1 MRLEDLFEANP
12 ALKVSGSVVGGKSPV
27 VLGTEFFD
35 MAKKQGATP
44 KQASN
49 VIELFQ
55 KNNPQFRGPKMT
67 QFMQQFFTNN
77 PDVFKTA
84 NDNVKLATG
93 SGSTGK
99 VKGKIKPSG
108 WSKLLG
114 LAGRVVGGAAMM
126 IFGNPTPAADGTISD
141 EDRQAMQITNL
152 MMQSLSQTDP
162 QAFIDMIDAEYKA
175 ADRDDV
181 QFVDP
186 RTHPYYTDAQKRV
199 ADTQKMLDLEPIGG
213 GIPQPSAQSDA
224 STLAQPGVEPE
235 ELPTSQ
241 PDKTPKFPG
250 IPVLPDLPGPESPL
264 EIPQPAPSV
273 APTAPKQPEPT
284 QDPEDKPDAPTRDKP
299 IEIPTTTPTKP
310 EVDPG
315 KETEPTVDPDAPSPK
330 GPVVNPD
337 APGQPQAPVTD
348 PEKLPDAP
356 KVIDKPVTTRAPST
370 LTVPGPAPRVNTDIG
385 TTQPPRGSKEKPR
398 KRVRGM
404 FGLPDLTKK
413 QRDYTLSPFRPL
425 PMPDPMKLARYKS
438 FGESVEEREMTK
450 AEKAKETR
458 LKKKYDD
465 SDMKA
470 AMKKQ
475 YGKDWETVYYATIRK
490 QAMEEGY
497 QILPPIDRD
506 RYDEIQGMEGPM
518 ITRSGKVVYYDPQQ
532 GAYYDRDTDMYLTYD
547 EWKELDKEPHTAES
561 VNPKD
566 DPYSEPGRPGGKNQY
581 KGKTPKPLPN
591 SSVRGNRL
599 QGAERSLG
607 MPDPMNIHARLN
619 ASVEQ
624 RANALFDRALAEF
637 EFNPRAG
644 HRDQPSHPEN
654 RGLTNPR
661 STSPRPRLRP
671 GSEIDLSP
679 DAEAP
684 DQVHVKKSGA
694 PASSPRPRLR
704 PKDVEMKA
712 AIDAAVRQAMGEADE
727 ADLEEEG
734 MIIYVGDQKFEYYDY
749 TLQDAMNVVDEYA
762 DEMDGEP
769 YEVYNADGKLVS
781 SGTMRSGAFHEPGI
795 EEGQSVNEW
804 GGDDQY
810 QAVEGFIENAL
821 GIFDEMLDNGVD
833 ELRARAEAHDYLKGE
848 LGDLGVT
855 HGDMESKQYHSEL
868 EKEIVQIMNLR
879 DKGVKES
886 ARGLGS
892 IDWPDVDED
901 GDSAMSQHAENAI
914 RHGMHAYDAYD
925 HVYSMSRERDWLSD
939 NKDMIIDMFAQYGL
953 QTEGHS
959 PHKKGTAKYKAHM
972 AAMHAGMN
980 EGEEKPYICVHAKK
994 GKHEC
999 RAESSYAAAKKAA
1012 AHWGLKS
1019 TAGIDAH
1026 LAIDEGKYG
1035 KKKKKK
1041 KKYNEA
1047 DTDLGYGAAIGA
1059 GALGSAYAAGKVA
1072 NRTPKP
1078 LTPMQQLKKDQ
1089 KAARQAQKQLDRQNK
1104 KLAKNNMSVAQS
1116 NDKVVRLK
1124 QKYPNLGNQ
1133 NIKAVPDTKLQ
1144 KAAKFGKRAGKFA
1157 LKKLAWPI
1165 ALGYAANAAYKGYHS
1180 DPNASFAKKV
1190 KNAGYQAVDDYTD
1203 GAVGAAYNK
1212 IFGEAAKSLQEQ
1224 GFTVQDL
1231 QEKVDQFI
1239 LVKENVDTLR
1249 KIVADKSVMPVK
1261 FEDGT
1266 MKVDMTTASIFLQ
1279 AFDKMRED
1287 NQAKVAEMMRT
1298 KAGFLRVMDIIYGAM
1313 K

>member
-84 NDNVKLATG
+84 NDNVKLATS
-93 SGSTGK
+93 SGGTGK
-99 VKGKIKPSG
+99 GKIKIKPSG

-114 LAGRVVGGAAMM
+114 IVGKGLGV
-126 IFGNPTPAADGTISD
+126 FGVIAPFVTPSPNVGIGTFSD
-141 EDRQAMQITNL
+141 EDRQAMEIADQI
-152 MMQSLSQTDP
+152 MRSLAASDP
-162 QAFIDMIDAEYKA
+162 QALIDMIDAEYA
-175 ADRDDV
+175 NADKDDV

-213 GIPQPSAQSDA
+213 GIPQPSAQTDA
-224 STLAQPGVEPE
+224 PTLAQPEIEPE

-250 IPVLPDLPGPESPL
+250 IPVLPDLPDPESPL

-284 QDPEDKPDAPTRDKP
+284 QDPQDAPDAPTRDTP
-299 IEIPTTTPTKP
+299 VEIPTTTPTKP

-315 KETEPTVDPDAPSPK
+315 KEQEPTVDPDAPLPK

-337 APGQPQAPVTD
+337 APGQPKAPVTD

-356 KVIDKPVTTRAPST
+356 KVLDKPVTTRAPST
-370 LTVPGPAPRVNTDIG
+370 LTVPGQAPRVKTDIG

-413 QRDYTLSPFRPL
+413 QRDYTLSPFTPL

-465 SDMKA
+465 SGMKA

-518 ITRSGKVVYYDPQQ
+518 ITRSGKVVYYDPQE

-547 EWKELDKEPHTAES
+547 EWKELDKAPHTAET
-561 VNPKD
+561 VKPKD
-566 DPYSEPGRPGGKNQY
+566 DPYSEPGRPGGKNQD

-644 HRDQPSHPEN
+644 HMDQPSHPQN
-654 RGLTNPR
+654 KGLTDPR
-661 STSPRPRLRP
+661 KSSPRPRLRP
-671 GSEIDLSP
+671 EPEIDLSP

-684 DQVHVKKSGA
+684 DQVHVKKSSA
-694 PASSPRPRLR
+694 PASSPRPKLR

-712 AIDAAVRQAMGEADE
+712 AIDAAVRQAMGEE
-727 ADLEEEG
+727 
-734 MIIYVGDQKFEYYDY
+734 
-749 TLQDAMNVVDEYA
+749 
-762 DEMDGEP
+762 
-769 YEVYNADGKLVS
+769 
-781 SGTMRSGAFHEPGI
+781 
-795 EEGQSVNEW
+795 SVNEW

-821 GIFDEMLDNGVD
+821 SIFDEMLDNGVD

-868 EKEIVQIMNLR
+868 EKEIVQIMNRR
-879 DKGVKES
+879 DKGM
-886 ARGLGS
+886 R
-892 IDWPDVDED
+892 
-901 GDSAMSQHAENAI
+901 
-914 RHGMHAYDAYD
+914 
-925 HVYSMSRERDWLSD
+925 
-939 NKDMIIDMFAQYGL
+939 
-953 QTEGHS
+953 EGHS

-980 EGEEKPYICVHAKK
+980 EG
-994 GKHEC
+994 
-999 RAESSYAAAKKAA
+999 
-1012 AHWGLKS
+1012 
-1019 TAGIDAH
+1019 
-1026 LAIDEGKYG
+1026 KYG

-1041 KKYNEA
+1041 KYNED
-1047 DTDLGYGAAIGA
+1047 DTDSGYGWDDAAIAA
-1059 GALGSAYAAGKVA
+1059 GALGSAYATGKIA

-1078 LTPMQQLKKDQ
+1078 LTPYQQLKKDQ
-1089 KAARQAQKQLDRQNK
+1089 KAARQAQKQLDRQNR

-1116 NDKVVRLK
+1116 NDKIVRLK

-1144 KAAKFGKRAGKFA
+1144 KAAKFGKAAGKFA
-1157 LKKLAWPI
+1157 LKKIAWPI
-1165 ALGYAANAAYKGYHS
+1165 ALGYAANSAYKGYHS
-1180 DPNASFAKKV
+1180 DPNASLAKKV
-1190 KNAGYQAVDDYTD
+1190 KNAGVQAVDDYTG
-1203 GAVGAAYNK
+1203 GAVGYVYDK
-1212 IFGEAAKSLQEQ
+1212 MFGEATKSLQEQ

-1298 KAGFLRVMDIIYGAM
+1298 KKGFLRVMDIIYGAM

>member
-84 NDNVKLATG
+84 NDNVKLATS
-93 SGSTGK
+93 SGGTGK
-99 VKGKIKPSG
+99 GKIKIKPSG

-114 LAGRVVGGAAMM
+114 IVGKGLGV
-126 IFGNPTPAADGTISD
+126 FGVIAPFVTPSPNVGIGTFSD
-141 EDRQAMQITNL
+141 EDRQAMEIADQI
-152 MMQSLSQTDP
+152 MRSLAASDP
-162 QAFIDMIDAEYKA
+162 QALIDMIDAEYA
-175 ADRDDV
+175 NADKDDV

-213 GIPQPSAQSDA
+213 GIPQPSAQTDA
-224 STLAQPGVEPE
+224 PTLAQPEIEPE

-250 IPVLPDLPGPESPL
+250 IPVLPDLPDPESPL

-284 QDPEDKPDAPTRDKP
+284 QDPQDAPDAPTRDTP
-299 IEIPTTTPTKP
+299 VEIPTTTPTKP

-315 KETEPTVDPDAPSPK
+315 KEQEPTVDPDAPLPK

-337 APGQPQAPVTD
+337 APGQPKAPVTD

-356 KVIDKPVTTRAPST
+356 KVLDKPVTTRAPST
-370 LTVPGPAPRVNTDIG
+370 LTVPGQAPRVKTDIG

-413 QRDYTLSPFRPL
+413 QRDYTLSPFTPL

-465 SDMKA
+465 SGMKA

-518 ITRSGKVVYYDPQQ
+518 ITRSGKVVYYDPQE

-547 EWKELDKEPHTAES
+547 EWKELDKAPHTAET
-561 VNPKD
+561 VKPKD
-566 DPYSEPGRPGGKNQY
+566 DPYSEPGRPGGKNQD

-644 HRDQPSHPEN
+644 HMDQPSHPQN
-654 RGLTNPR
+654 KGLTDPR
-661 STSPRPRLRP
+661 KSSPRPRLRP
-671 GSEIDLSP
+671 EPEIDLSP

-684 DQVHVKKSGA
+684 DQVHVKKSSA
-694 PASSPRPRLR
+694 PASSPRPKLR

-712 AIDAAVRQAMGEADE
+712 AIDAAVRQAMGEE
-727 ADLEEEG
+727 
-734 MIIYVGDQKFEYYDY
+734 
-749 TLQDAMNVVDEYA
+749 
-762 DEMDGEP
+762 
-769 YEVYNADGKLVS
+769 
-781 SGTMRSGAFHEPGI
+781 
-795 EEGQSVNEW
+795 SVNEW

-821 GIFDEMLDNGVD
+821 SIFDEMLDNGVD

-868 EKEIVQIMNLR
+868 EKEIVQIMNRR
-879 DKGVKES
+879 DKGM
-886 ARGLGS
+886 R
-892 IDWPDVDED
+892 
-901 GDSAMSQHAENAI
+901 
-914 RHGMHAYDAYD
+914 
-925 HVYSMSRERDWLSD
+925 
-939 NKDMIIDMFAQYGL
+939 
-953 QTEGHS
+953 EGHS

-980 EGEEKPYICVHAKK
+980 EG
-994 GKHEC
+994 
-999 RAESSYAAAKKAA
+999 
-1012 AHWGLKS
+1012 
-1019 TAGIDAH
+1019 
-1026 LAIDEGKYG
+1026 KYG

-1041 KKYNEA
+1041 KYNED
-1047 DTDLGYGAAIGA
+1047 DTDSGYGWDDAAIAA
-1059 GALGSAYAAGKVA
+1059 GALGSAYATGKIA
-1072 NRTPKP
+1072 NRTRKP
-1078 LTPMQQLKKDQ
+1078 LTPYQQLKKDQ
-1089 KAARQAQKQLDRQNK
+1089 KAARQAQKQLDRQNQ

-1116 NDKVVRLK
+1116 NDKIVRLK

-1144 KAAKFGKRAGKFA
+1144 KAAKFGKAAGKFA
-1157 LKKLAWPI
+1157 LKKIAWPI
-1165 ALGYAANAAYKGYHS
+1165 ALGYAANSAYKGYHS
-1180 DPNASFAKKV
+1180 DPNASLAKKV
-1190 KNAGYQAVDDYTD
+1190 KNAGVQAVDDYTG
-1203 GAVGAAYNK
+1203 GAVGYVYDK
-1212 IFGEAAKSLQEQ
+1212 MFGEATKSLQEQ

-1298 KAGFLRVMDIIYGAM
+1298 KKGFLRVMDIIYGAM

>member
-12 ALKVSGSVVGGKSPV
+12 ALKVTGSVVGGKSPV

-84 NDNVKLATG
+84 NDNVKLATD
-93 SGSTGK
+93 SGGAG
-99 VKGKIKPSG
+99 KGKIKTKPSG

-114 LAGRVVGGAAMM
+114 LAGRVVGGAALA
-126 IFGNPTPAADGTISD
+126 IFSNPTPAADGTISD
-141 EDRQAMQITNL
+141 EDRQAMEIADK
-152 MMQSLSQTDP
+152 MMQSLVASDP
-162 QAFIDMIDAEYKA
+162 QAYIDMIDAEYA
-175 ADRDDV
+175 NADKDDV

-213 GIPQPSAQSDA
+213 GIPQPSAQTDA
-224 STLAQPGVEPE
+224 PTLAQPEIEPE
-235 ELPTSQ
+235 ELPKLEPTT
-241 PDKTPKFPG
+241 TPKFPG
-250 IPVLPDLPGPESPL
+250 IPVLPDLPGSESPL
-264 EIPQPAPSV
+264 EIPEPAPSV
-273 APTAPKQPEPT
+273 APTAPTQPSEPT
-284 QDPEDKPDAPTRDKP
+284 RDPQDTPDAPTRDTP
-299 IEIPTTTPTKP
+299 VEIPTTTPTKP

-315 KETEPTVDPDAPSPK
+315 KEQEPTVDPDAPLPK

-356 KVIDKPVTTRAPST
+356 KVIDKPVITRAPST

-385 TTQPPRGSKEKPR
+385 TTQPPRGGKEKQR
-398 KRVRGM
+398 KRIRGK

-413 QRDYTLSPFRPL
+413 QRDYTLSPFTPL

-450 AEKAKETR
+450 AEKAKEAR

-465 SDMKA
+465 SGMKA

-547 EWKELDKEPHTAES
+547 EWKELDKAPHTAET
-561 VNPKD
+561 VKPKD
-566 DPYSEPGRPGGKNQY
+566 DPYSEPGRPGGKNQD

-619 ASVEQ
+619 ASVEK

-644 HRDQPSHPEN
+644 HMDQPSHPQN
-654 RGLTNPR
+654 KGLTDPR
-661 STSPRPRLRP
+661 KSSPRPRLRP
-671 GSEIDLSP
+671 EPEIDLSP

-684 DQVHVKKSGA
+684 DQVHIKKSGA

-712 AIDAAVRQAMGEADE
+712 AIDAAVRQAMGEGALDDE
-727 ADLEEEG
+727 IAA
-734 MIIYVGDQKFEYYDY
+734 YYRQ
-749 TLQDAMNVVDEYA
+749 LRLPNMKSWK
-762 DEMDGEP
+762 
-769 YEVYNADGKLVS
+769 KL
-781 SGTMRSGAFHEPGI
+781 TRQE
-795 EEGQSVNEW
+795 SVNEW

-810 QAVEGFIENAL
+810 QAIEN
-821 GIFDEMLDNGVD
+821 FVD
-833 ELRARAEAHDYLKGE
+833 QAADMFFGKLEDGESQKSARADAHDMLKGE
-848 LGDLGVT
+848 LGDLGVV
-855 HGDMESKQYHSEL
+855 HGDTESQEAHNML
-868 EKEIVQIMNLR
+868 EKELIRIMNYF
-879 DKGVKES
+879 D
-886 ARGLGS
+886 
-892 IDWPDVDED
+892 
-901 GDSAMSQHAENAI
+901 
-914 RHGMHAYDAYD
+914 
-925 HVYSMSRERDWLSD
+925 
-939 NKDMIIDMFAQYGL
+939 YGRK
-953 QTEGHS
+953 TDEGHS

-980 EGEEKPYICVHAKK
+980 EG
-994 GKHEC
+994 
-999 RAESSYAAAKKAA
+999 
-1012 AHWGLKS
+1012 
-1019 TAGIDAH
+1019 
-1026 LAIDEGKYG
+1026 KYG

-1041 KKYNEA
+1041 KYNED
-1047 DTDLGYGAAIGA
+1047 DTDTSWRDAAIIGGGLA
-1059 GALGSAYAAGKVA
+1059 GAYGVGKYA

-1078 LTPMQQLKKDQ
+1078 LTPYQQLKKDQ
-1089 KAARQAQKQLDRQNK
+1089 KAARQAQKQLDKQNK
-1104 KLAKNNMSVAQS
+1104 KLAKNNMRIAHS
-1116 NDKVVRLK
+1116 NDKISPLK
-1124 QKYPNLGNQ
+1124 QKPGLGNP

-1144 KAAKFGKRAGKFA
+1144 KAAKFGKAAGKFA

-1165 ALGYAANAAYKGYHS
+1165 ALGYAANSAYKGYHS
-1180 DPNASFAKKV
+1180 DPNASLAKKV
-1190 KNAGYQAVDDYTD
+1190 KNAGVRAVDDYTD
-1203 GAVGAAYNK
+1203 GAVGWAYNK
-1212 IFGEAAKSLQEQ
+1212 MFGEAAKSLQEQ

>member
-93 SGSTGK
+93 SGGAGK

-126 IFGNPTPAADGTISD
+126 IFGNPTTAADATLSD
-141 EDRQAMQITNL
+141 EDRQAMEIADK
-152 MMQSLSQTDP
+152 MMQSLAASDP
-162 QAFIDMIDAEYKA
+162 QALIDMIDDEYKN
-175 ADRDDV
+175 ADKDDV

-213 GIPQPSAQSDA
+213 GIPQPSAQTDA
-224 STLAQPGVEPE
+224 PTLAQPEIKPE
-235 ELPTSQ
+235 ELPKSEPIT
-241 PDKTPKFPG
+241 TPKFPG

-264 EIPQPAPSV
+264 EIPEPAPSV

-284 QDPEDKPDAPTRDKP
+284 QDPQDAPDAPTRDTP
-299 IEIPTTTPTKP
+299 VEIPTTTPTKP

-315 KETEPTVDPDAPSPK
+315 KEQEPTVDPDAPLPK

-337 APGQPQAPVTD
+337 APGQPKGPVTD

-356 KVIDKPVTTRAPST
+356 KVLDKPVTTRAPST
-370 LTVPGPAPRVNTDIG
+370 LTVPGPAPRVKTDIG
-385 TTQPPRGSKEKPR
+385 TTQPPRGGKGKEKTR
-398 KRVRGM
+398 KRIR

-413 QRDYTLSPFRPL
+413 QRDYTLSPFTPL

-465 SDMKA
+465 SGMKA

-518 ITRSGKVVYYDPQQ
+518 ITRSGKVVYYDPQE

-547 EWKELDKEPHTAES
+547 EWKELDKAPHTAEA
-561 VNPKD
+561 VKPKD
-566 DPYSEPGRPGGKNQY
+566 DPYSEPGRPGGKNQD
-581 KGKTPKPLPN
+581 KGKKSPSLPTAIR
-591 SSVRGNRL
+591 SYLKG
-599 QGAERSLG
+599 GERSLG

-644 HRDQPSHPEN
+644 HMDQPSHPQN
-654 RGLTNPR
+654 KGLTDPR
-661 STSPRPRLRP
+661 KSSPRPRLRP
-671 GSEIDLSP
+671 EPEIDLSP

-684 DQVHVKKSGA
+684 DQVHVKKSSA

-712 AIDAAVRQAMGEADE
+712 AIDAAVRQAMGEE
-727 ADLEEEG
+727 
-734 MIIYVGDQKFEYYDY
+734 
-749 TLQDAMNVVDEYA
+749 
-762 DEMDGEP
+762 
-769 YEVYNADGKLVS
+769 
-781 SGTMRSGAFHEPGI
+781 
-795 EEGQSVNEW
+795 SVNEW

-821 GIFDEMLDNGVD
+821 SIFDEMLDNGVD

-868 EKEIVQIMNLR
+868 EKEIVQIMNRR
-879 DKGVKES
+879 DKGM
-886 ARGLGS
+886 R
-892 IDWPDVDED
+892 
-901 GDSAMSQHAENAI
+901 
-914 RHGMHAYDAYD
+914 
-925 HVYSMSRERDWLSD
+925 
-939 NKDMIIDMFAQYGL
+939 
-953 QTEGHS
+953 EGHS

-980 EGEEKPYICVHAKK
+980 EG
-994 GKHEC
+994 
-999 RAESSYAAAKKAA
+999 
-1012 AHWGLKS
+1012 
-1019 TAGIDAH
+1019 
-1026 LAIDEGKYG
+1026 KYG
-1035 KKKKKK
+1035 KKKKK

-1047 DTDLGYGAAIGA
+1047 DDESSYGWDDAAIAA
-1059 GALGSAYAAGKVA
+1059 GALGSAYATGKIA

-1089 KAARQAQKQLDRQNK
+1089 KAARQAQKQLDRQNR
-1104 KLAKNNMSVAQS
+1104 KLAKSNMSVAQS
-1116 NDKVVRLK
+1116 NDKIVRLK

-1133 NIKAVPDTKLQ
+1133 NIKAVPNKATKLG
-1144 KAAKFGKRAGKFA
+1144 KAAKFGKAA
-1157 LKKLAWPI
+1157 LGKLAWPV
-1165 ALGYAANAAYKGYHS
+1165 ALGMTAYDAARGYRA
-1180 DPNASFAKKV
+1180 DPNASFAQKIR
-1190 KNAGYQAVDDYTD
+1190 NAGNTALD
-1203 GAVGAAYNK
+1203 GAT
-1212 IFGEAAKSLQEQ
+1212 FGLYGKDATQESLQAQ

-1298 KAGFLRVMDIIYGAM
+1298 KKGFLRVMDIIYGAM

>member
-49 VIELFQ
+49 VIDLFQ

-93 SGSTGK
+93 GGGAGK
-99 VKGKIKPSG
+99 GKIKIKPSG

-114 LAGRVVGGAAMM
+114 LLGKAAGVAGVIAPFVTPGPGA
-126 IFGNPTPAADGTISD
+126 GDGTISD
-141 EDRQAMQITNL
+141 EDRQAMEISDQI
-152 MMQSLSQTDP
+152 MRSLAASDP
-162 QAFIDMIDAEYKA
+162 QAYIDMIDAEYA
-175 ADRDDV
+175 NADKDDV

-213 GIPQPSAQSDA
+213 GIPQPSAQTDA
-224 STLAQPGVEPE
+224 PTLAQPEIEPE
-235 ELPTSQ
+235 ELPKSEPTT
-241 PDKTPKFPG
+241 TPKFPG

-264 EIPQPAPSV
+264 EIPEPAPSV

-284 QDPEDKPDAPTRDKP
+284 RDPQDTPDAPTRDTP
-299 IEIPTTTPTKP
+299 VEIPRTTPTKP

-315 KETEPTVDPDAPSPK
+315 KEQEPTVDPDAPLPK

-356 KVIDKPVTTRAPST
+356 KVTDKPIITRAPST

-385 TTQPPRGSKEKPR
+385 TTQPPRGGKEKQR
-398 KRVRGM
+398 KRIRGK

-413 QRDYTLSPFRPL
+413 QRDYTLSPFTPL
-425 PMPDPMKLARYKS
+425 PMPDPMQLARYKS

-450 AEKAKETR
+450 AEKAKEER

-465 SDMKA
+465 SGMKA

-518 ITRSGKVVYYDPQQ
+518 ITRSGKVVYFDPQE

-547 EWKELDKEPHTAES
+547 EWKELDKAPHTAEA
-561 VNPKD
+561 VKPID
-566 DPYSEPGRPGGKNQY
+566 DPYSEPGRPGGKNQD
-581 KGKTPKPLPN
+581 KGKTPKQLPN

-619 ASVEQ
+619 ASAEQ

-644 HRDQPSHPEN
+644 HMDQPSHPQN
-654 RGLTNPR
+654 KGLTDPR
-661 STSPRPRLRP
+661 KSSPRPRLRP
-671 GSEIDLSP
+671 EPEIDLSP

-684 DQVHVKKSGA
+684 DQVHIKKSGA

-712 AIDAAVRQAMGEADE
+712 AIDAAVRQAMGEE
-727 ADLEEEG
+727 
-734 MIIYVGDQKFEYYDY
+734 
-749 TLQDAMNVVDEYA
+749 
-762 DEMDGEP
+762 
-769 YEVYNADGKLVS
+769 
-781 SGTMRSGAFHEPGI
+781 
-795 EEGQSVNEW
+795 SVNEW

-821 GIFDEMLDNGVD
+821 SMFDEMLDNGVD
-833 ELRARAEAHDYLKGE
+833 ELRARAEAHDYLRGE

-868 EKEIVQIMNLR
+868 EKEIIQIMNLR
-879 DKGVKES
+879 DKGM
-886 ARGLGS
+886 R
-892 IDWPDVDED
+892 
-901 GDSAMSQHAENAI
+901 
-914 RHGMHAYDAYD
+914 
-925 HVYSMSRERDWLSD
+925 
-939 NKDMIIDMFAQYGL
+939 
-953 QTEGHS
+953 EGHS

-980 EGEEKPYICVHAKK
+980 EG
-994 GKHEC
+994 
-999 RAESSYAAAKKAA
+999 
-1012 AHWGLKS
+1012 
-1019 TAGIDAH
+1019 
-1026 LAIDEGKYG
+1026 KYG
-1035 KKKKKK
+1035 KKKKK

-1047 DTDLGYGAAIGA
+1047 DADSAYGWDDAAAIGGGL
-1059 GALGSAYAAGKVA
+1059 GAAYAAGKLA
-1072 NRTPKP
+1072 TRTPKP
-1078 LTPMQQLKKDQ
+1078 LTPYQQLKKDQ
-1089 KAARQAQKQLDRQNK
+1089 KAARQAQKQLDRQNR
-1104 KLAKNNMSVAQS
+1104 KLAKNNLRVAQS
-1116 NDKVVRLK
+1116 NDKIVQLK

-1133 NIKAVPDTKLQ
+1133 NIKAVPNKATKLG
-1144 KAAKFGKRAGKFA
+1144 KAAKFGKAA
-1157 LKKLAWPI
+1157 LGKLAWPV
-1165 ALGYAANAAYKGYHS
+1165 ALGMTAYDAARGYRA
-1180 DPNASFAKKV
+1180 DPNASFAQKIR
-1190 KNAGYQAVDDYTD
+1190 NAGNTALD
-1203 GAVGAAYNK
+1203 GAT
-1212 IFGEAAKSLQEQ
+1212 FGLYGKDATQESLQAQ

>member
-12 ALKVSGSVVGGKSPV
+12 VLKVSGSVVGGKSPV

-114 LAGRVVGGAAMM
+114 LAGRVVGGAALA

-141 EDRQAMQITNL
+141 EDRQAMEIADK
-152 MMQSLSQTDP
+152 MMQSLAASDP
-162 QAFIDMIDAEYKA
+162 QAYIDMIDAEYA
-175 ADRDDV
+175 NADKDDV

-213 GIPQPSAQSDA
+213 GIPQPSAQTDA
-224 STLAQPGVEPE
+224 PTLAQPEIEPE

-250 IPVLPDLPGPESPL
+250 IPVLPDLPEPESPL

-284 QDPEDKPDAPTRDKP
+284 RDPEDKPDAPTRDKP

-315 KETEPTVDPDAPSPK
+315 KEQEPTVDPNAPSPK
-330 GPVVNPD
+330 GPVVNPN
-337 APGQPQAPVTD
+337 APGQPKAPVTD

-356 KVIDKPVTTRAPST
+356 KVLDKPVTTRAPST
-370 LTVPGPAPRVNTDIG
+370 LTVPGQAPRVKTDIG

-413 QRDYTLSPFRPL
+413 QRDYRLSPFTPL

-465 SDMKA
+465 SGMKA

-518 ITRSGKVVYYDPQQ
+518 ITRSGKVVYFDPQE

-547 EWKELDKEPHTAES
+547 EWKELDKAPHTAET
-561 VNPKD
+561 VKPKD
-566 DPYSEPGRPGGKNQY
+566 DPYSEPGRPGGKNQD

-624 RANALFDRALAEF
+624 RANALFNRALAEF

-644 HRDQPSHPEN
+644 HMDQPSHPQN
-654 RGLTNPR
+654 KGLTDPR
-661 STSPRPRLRP
+661 KSSPRPRLRP
-671 GSEIDLSP
+671 EPEIDLSP

-684 DQVHVKKSGA
+684 DQVHIKKSGA

-712 AIDAAVRQAMGEADE
+712 AIDAAVRQAMGEE
-727 ADLEEEG
+727 
-734 MIIYVGDQKFEYYDY
+734 
-749 TLQDAMNVVDEYA
+749 
-762 DEMDGEP
+762 
-769 YEVYNADGKLVS
+769 
-781 SGTMRSGAFHEPGI
+781 
-795 EEGQSVNEW
+795 SVNEW

-821 GIFDEMLDNGVD
+821 SIFDEMLDNGVD

-868 EKEIVQIMNLR
+868 EKEIVQIMNRR
-879 DKGVKES
+879 DKG
-886 ARGLGS
+886 
-892 IDWPDVDED
+892 
-901 GDSAMSQHAENAI
+901 I
-914 RHGMHAYDAYD
+914 R
-925 HVYSMSRERDWLSD
+925 
-939 NKDMIIDMFAQYGL
+939 
-953 QTEGHS
+953 
-959 PHKKGTAKYKAHM
+959 
-972 AAMHAGMN
+972 

-999 RAESSYAAAKKAA
+999 HASSSYEAAKKAA
-1012 AHWGLKS
+1012 AHWKMKS
-1019 TAGIDAH
+1019 TAGIDAY
-1026 LAIDEGKYG
+1026 LAVEEGHSPHKKGTKKYKAHMAAMHAGMNEGKYG

-1041 KKYNEA
+1041 KYNEA
-1047 DTDLGYGAAIGA
+1047 DAD
-1059 GALGSAYAAGKVA
+1059 S
-1072 NRTPKP
+1072 
-1078 LTPMQQLKKDQ
+1078 
-1089 KAARQAQKQLDRQNK
+1089 
-1104 KLAKNNMSVAQS
+1104 S
-1116 NDKVVRLK
+1116 
-1124 QKYPNLGNQ
+1124 
-1133 NIKAVPDTKLQ
+1133 
-1144 KAAKFGKRAGKFA
+1144 
-1157 LKKLAWPI
+1157 
-1165 ALGYAANAAYKGYHS
+1165 
-1180 DPNASFAKKV
+1180 
-1190 KNAGYQAVDDYTD
+1190 YQ
-1203 GAVGAAYNK
+1203 
-1212 IFGEAAKSLQEQ
+1212 ESLQAQ

>member
-84 NDNVKLATG
+84 NDNVKLATS
-93 SGSTGK
+93 SGGTGK
-99 VKGKIKPSG
+99 GKIKIKPSG

-114 LAGRVVGGAAMM
+114 IVGKGLGV
-126 IFGNPTPAADGTISD
+126 FGVIAPFVTPSPNVGIGTFSD
-141 EDRQAMQITNL
+141 EDRQAMEIADQI
-152 MMQSLSQTDP
+152 MRSLAASDP
-162 QAFIDMIDAEYKA
+162 QALIDMIDAEYA
-175 ADRDDV
+175 NADKDDV

-213 GIPQPSAQSDA
+213 GIPQPSAQTDA
-224 STLAQPGVEPE
+224 PTLAQPEIEPE

-250 IPVLPDLPGPESPL
+250 IPVLPDLPDPESPL

-284 QDPEDKPDAPTRDKP
+284 QDPQDAPDAPTRDTP
-299 IEIPTTTPTKP
+299 VEIPTTTPTKP

-315 KETEPTVDPDAPSPK
+315 KEQEPTVDPDAPLPK

-337 APGQPQAPVTD
+337 APGQPKAPVTD

-356 KVIDKPVTTRAPST
+356 KVLDKPVTTRAPST
-370 LTVPGPAPRVNTDIG
+370 LTVPGQAPRVKTDIG

-413 QRDYTLSPFRPL
+413 QRDYTLSPFTPL

-465 SDMKA
+465 SGMKA

-518 ITRSGKVVYYDPQQ
+518 ITRSGKVVYYDPQE

-547 EWKELDKEPHTAES
+547 EWKELDKAPHTAET
-561 VNPKD
+561 VKPKD
-566 DPYSEPGRPGGKNQY
+566 DPYSEPGRPGGKNQD

-644 HRDQPSHPEN
+644 HMDQPSHPQN
-654 RGLTNPR
+654 KGLTDPR
-661 STSPRPRLRP
+661 KSSPRPRLRP
-671 GSEIDLSP
+671 EPEIDLSP

-684 DQVHVKKSGA
+684 DQVHVKKSSA
-694 PASSPRPRLR
+694 PASSPRPKLR

-712 AIDAAVRQAMGEADE
+712 AIDAAVRQAMGEE
-727 ADLEEEG
+727 
-734 MIIYVGDQKFEYYDY
+734 
-749 TLQDAMNVVDEYA
+749 
-762 DEMDGEP
+762 
-769 YEVYNADGKLVS
+769 
-781 SGTMRSGAFHEPGI
+781 
-795 EEGQSVNEW
+795 SVNEW

-821 GIFDEMLDNGVD
+821 SIFDEMLDNGVD

-868 EKEIVQIMNLR
+868 EKEIVQIMNRR
-879 DKGVKES
+879 DKGM
-886 ARGLGS
+886 R
-892 IDWPDVDED
+892 
-901 GDSAMSQHAENAI
+901 
-914 RHGMHAYDAYD
+914 
-925 HVYSMSRERDWLSD
+925 
-939 NKDMIIDMFAQYGL
+939 
-953 QTEGHS
+953 EGHS

-980 EGEEKPYICVHAKK
+980 EG
-994 GKHEC
+994 
-999 RAESSYAAAKKAA
+999 
-1012 AHWGLKS
+1012 
-1019 TAGIDAH
+1019 
-1026 LAIDEGKYG
+1026 KYG

-1041 KKYNEA
+1041 KYNED
-1047 DTDLGYGAAIGA
+1047 DTDSGYGWDDAAIAA
-1059 GALGSAYAAGKVA
+1059 GALGSAYATGKIA

-1078 LTPMQQLKKDQ
+1078 LTPYQQLKKDQ
-1089 KAARQAQKQLDRQNK
+1089 KAARQAQKQLDRQNR

-1116 NDKVVRLK
+1116 NDKIVRLK

-1144 KAAKFGKRAGKFA
+1144 KAAKFGKAAGKFA

-1165 ALGYAANAAYKGYHS
+1165 ALGYAANSAYKGYHS
-1180 DPNASFAKKV
+1180 DPNASLAKKV
-1190 KNAGYQAVDDYTD
+1190 KNAGVQAVDDYTG
-1203 GAVGAAYNK
+1203 GAVGYVYDK
-1212 IFGEAAKSLQEQ
+1212 MFGEATKSLQEQ

-1298 KAGFLRVMDIIYGAM
+1298 KKGFLRVMDIIYGAM